1 MSYKNPFECKDC
13 PESEK
18 GCPAWTEIVE
28 TNIQSGE
35 ERITKDCLLKLMP
48 RLMIEVI
55 KASNRPAAAIESTRN
70 SLIDSLN
77 RGFGTL
83 IAISETKALE
93 SVSET
98 KVLPKIG
105 E

>member
-1 MSYKNPFECKDC
+1 MNYKNPFECKEC

-18 GCPAWTEIVE
+18 GCPCWTELVE
-28 TNIQSGE
+28 TNIQTGE

-70 SLIDSLN
+70 SLLESLDI
-77 RGFGTL
+77 GFGSL
-83 IAISETKALE
+83 IKTIEIKAL
-93 SVSET
+93 
-98 KVLPKIG
+98 PKTG

>member
-1 MSYKNPFECKDC
+1 MNYKNPFECKEC

-18 GCPAWTEIVE
+18 GCPCWTELLE
-28 TNIQSGE
+28 TNIQTGE

-55 KASNRPAAAIESTRN
+55 KASNRPAAAMESTRN
-70 SLIDSLN
+70 TLLECLN
-77 RGFGTL
+77 RGFGSL
-83 IAISETKALE
+83 VNVIEETKAL
-93 SVSET
+93 
-98 KVLPKIG
+98 PKNG